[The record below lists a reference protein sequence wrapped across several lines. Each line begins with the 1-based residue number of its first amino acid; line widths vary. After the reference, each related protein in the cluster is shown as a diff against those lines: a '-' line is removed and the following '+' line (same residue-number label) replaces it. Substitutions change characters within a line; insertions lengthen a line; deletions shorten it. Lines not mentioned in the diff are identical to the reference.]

1 MDQLVGGVLFLA
13 FLGVLIYNFNRSGGD
28 GGCGV

>member
-1 MDQLVGGVLFLA
+1 MEQVIAGLLFLA
-13 FLGVLIYNFNRSGGD
+13 FGALLFRSFNRSGGD